1 MVFAIN
7 AVESGPN
14 NFEAFQALAKA
25 GKISISASAT
35 NGYGAYP
42 TTGGHLSGDLA
53 AAAAPDGGNG
63 GSSAPSPALIA
74 LLAINGLLVVGLIV
88 LAVLYFRKR
97 RAAARVS
104 RHKQLYTSISA
115 TGEPIFVAPSV
126 SFLTT
131 PPELIANFQLISG
144 RS

>member
-25 GKISISASAT
+25 GKISTSASAT
-35 NGYGAYP
+35 SGYGAYP
-42 TTGGHLSGDLA
+42 TAGGHLSGDLA

-131 PPELIANFQLISG
+131 PPELIANSN
-144 RS
+144 